1 VPRRHMGTPRERRR
15 SPQAAAAR
23 VHAFSPSA
31 ATAKQGEVKKKNSG
45 LSVTGSEIPSRT
57 HPRSP
62 KIRPFQRRRGHAA
75 RAGTAEPLPRISL
88 SLLPPCDQRHMH
100 RKDLIFESGVAP
112 SDLLGTSRNRSV
124 SSRTLATA
132 RSPLELWLIFF
143 FKVSGLFFLS
153 DRWSSR
159 CVRASPAVP

>member
-1 VPRRHMGTPRERRR
+1 
-15 SPQAAAAR
+15 
-23 VHAFSPSA
+23 
-31 ATAKQGEVKKKNSG
+31 
-45 LSVTGSEIPSRT
+45 VTGSEIPSRT

-75 RAGTAEPLPRISL
+75 RAGTAEPLPRLSL

-132 RSPLELWLIFF
+132 RSPLELWLVFF
-143 FKVSGLFFLS
+143 FKVSGLFLKEHLQQYPNSQLTLTVLLEKKICYSSFLIHLPFPITIGIS
-153 DRWSSR
+153 QQFT
-159 CVRASPAVP
+159 PIPLK